1 MPIDDDGPL
10 RRDLERLSGVVE
22 RLTHTLENLPDRMAQ
37 IYVRQDVYNAE
48 QRERDKEQE
57 VQDREIEGLNSIK
70 DWAIRIIL
78 GVVLVAMLG
87 LVVTQTGGP

>member
-37 IYVRQDVYNAE
+37 IYVRQDVYRAE
-48 QRERDKEQE
+48 QNA
-57 VQDREIEGLNSIK
+57 QDREINGLNSMAT
-70 DWAIRIIL
+70 WVIRIVL
-78 GVVLVAMLG
+78 GAVVVAVLG
-87 LVVTQTGGP
+87 LVITQTGTA

>member
-87 LVVTQTGGP
+87 LVVTQTGGA